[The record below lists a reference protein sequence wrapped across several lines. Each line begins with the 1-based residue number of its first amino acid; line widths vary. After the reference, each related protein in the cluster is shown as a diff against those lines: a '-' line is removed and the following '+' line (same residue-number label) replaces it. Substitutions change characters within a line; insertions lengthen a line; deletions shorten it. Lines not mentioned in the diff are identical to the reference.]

1 MADTHSPDSDT
12 PSTPAPDVWP
22 GIGRI
27 EIPRPDFLDDE
38 PVTLVED
45 EDDDPIGRALSDA
58 EDCRLHLGAVLE
70 ILCKCHPAYPIEAG
84 LYVGNLRPIYARIN
98 RLIESLCLVVDAQ
111 VSGVAA

>member
-1 MADTHSPDSDT
+1 MADTSSPDSGT
-12 PSTPAPDVWP
+12 PRTPEPDVWP

-38 PVTLVED
+38 PVTLVDD
-45 EDDDPIGRALSDA
+45 EDDDLIGRALSDA

-70 ILCKCHPAYPIEAG
+70 ILCKCHPAYPIQAG
-84 LYVGNLRPIYARIN
+84 LYVGNLRPIHDRLD
-98 RLIESLCLVVDAQ
+98 RLIESLCMVLDAR